1 MRISDWSSDVCS
13 SDLLFHTNF
22 KNKVVSFDSGQ
33 VDPINPARPL
43 YVYDNIDRVVIKSVE
58 VNGTLPILPE
68 LLLSANYTFTDSE
81 RRGGGEPAFDGSSL
95 DGKPLDKTPEHM
107 ANVRLDWNATNQI
120 DRKSTRLN
128 SSH

>member
-43 YVYDNIDRVVIKSVE
+43 YVYDNIDRVVIKGVE

-68 LLLSANYTFTDSE
+68 LLLSANYPFPDSE
-81 RRGGGEPAFDGSSL
+81 RRGGGEPAFDGSPL
-95 DGKPLDKTPEHM
+95 DGRSEERRVGKDG
-107 ANVRLDWNATNQI
+107 VRPFRYWWSPYPY
-120 DRKSTRLN
+120 K
-128 SSH
+128 

>member
-68 LLLSANYTFTDSE
+68 LLLSANYTFTDRSEE
-81 RRGGGEPAFDGSSL
+81 RRV
-95 DGKPLDKTPEHM
+95 GKEC
-107 ANVRLDWNATNQI
+107 V
-120 DRKSTRLN
+120 STCR
-128 SSH
+128 SRWSPYH